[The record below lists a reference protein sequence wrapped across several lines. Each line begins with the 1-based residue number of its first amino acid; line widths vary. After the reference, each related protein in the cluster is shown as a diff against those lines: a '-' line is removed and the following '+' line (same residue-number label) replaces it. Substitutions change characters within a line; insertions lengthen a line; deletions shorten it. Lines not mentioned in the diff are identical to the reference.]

1 MCFFISSI
9 RRFDSSVKEK
19 SSLQQRACDPPL
31 LLAGSAF
38 FPGLLQHPSRRC
50 SGSQVLAWFSVVLKA
65 AEGSPTPSGGCSVG
79 CSLPAADSPHCCF
92 AACKRRYP
100 VKGSASNPE
109 HCQHPDF
116 FFFRKE
122 IAKRSSWICLVLF
135 LIFVSSL
142 TGSYTGVL
150 FARRFWI
157 TDFMQ
162 MLSLQTVPCIMNSGN
177 LLTDQTQGIENQKKG
192 VPYLTED
199 HGTVMKVIQ
208 YLRGA
213 VSVKPRENCFA
224 KSDWV
229 WKSAGVSIDLQRSSG
244 PAWHCRVAWFLCS
257 PNMLETFEQVDI
269 SPGFCWPL
277 KASLNSVVF
286 NLPSKVLPTAVTVQ
300 HDTDI
305 TLWDISSAPRNF
317 VVFGLDKEGENV
329 AILGKFT
336 YDISKELTQTFEL
349 QTGTPRAFWYIKF
362 VVLSNWGSAGQTC
375 IYRVQVHGKTVG
387 TNDIS

>member
-1 MCFFISSI
+1 M
-9 RRFDSSVKEK
+9 RRRKTPRRPEGT
-19 SSLQQRACDPPL
+19 QRAHGRVRVRR
-31 LLAGSAF
+31 AGRNLEEAEMESNRFPENRCTHSAVARAGPASF
-38 FPGLLQHPSRRC
+38 RSSASC
-50 SGSQVLAWFSVVLKA
+50 NEVSVIIRYLR
-65 AEGSPTPSGGCSVG
+65 ESPTMVSLRRLFQRAISV
-79 CSLPAADSPHCCF
+79 
-92 AACKRRYP
+92 
-100 VKGSASNPE
+100 
-109 HCQHPDF
+109 
-116 FFFRKE
+116 KE